1 MRILYGVFAELLWI
15 GVGGAVGVFGL
26 LAGVQHNP
34 SQGGGRLAGIGFLPL
49 GTCPACAVI
58 SGIAASACL
67 ASGTS
72 FEDRV
77 RICGGRR
84 PFGMCRHA
92 VMLTCAVSL
101 VLSLS
106 PGSNARLTAC
116 VSFALS
122 GVNCAMFAVLYLF
135 AATV

>member
-1 MRILYGVFAELLWI
+1 VVRILYGVLAEVFWI
-15 GVGGAVGVFGL
+15 FTGLVVGVAAVFAGANFRINSRGNSGL
-26 LAGVQHNP
+26 
-34 SQGGGRLAGIGFLPL
+34 GFVWFF
-49 GTCPACAVI
+49 TSPACAVI

-67 ASGTS
+67 ANGTS

>member
-1 MRILYGVFAELLWI
+1 M
-15 GVGGAVGVFGL
+15 GVFGL

-34 SQGGGRLAGIGFLPL
+34 SQGGGRLAQPTATAYRRAGIGFLWVC
-49 GTCPACAVI
+49 TCPACAVI

-67 ASGTS
+67 ANGTS

-92 VMLTCAVSL
+92 AMLTCAVSL